1 MRSAAKFL
9 VSVLL
14 ATSVAVSASGC
25 VSLELNVARTPSSAY
40 AGPPAESLSG
50 LWEEQIAAR
59 PGSSGFRLV
68 ADGLE
73 AFALRAMLARSA
85 EHTLDIQY
93 YIIHSDDTGTLLAHE
108 VIRAADRG
116 VRVRILLDDI
126 YAAEADQTLLALDS
140 HPSIEIRLFNPWRR
154 RSGPMGR
161 VIDFLASAGRLNQRM
176 HNKLFAA
183 DSAAVVLGGR
193 NIGDEYF
200 VRDQDLDFRDL
211 DVLAVGP
218 VARAASQSF
227 DAYWNSEFSVPADA
241 IQLRGGRPTI
251 DEIRRFVDDHA
262 VKMREGRYVR
272 SIDSSPLAREIA
284 RRQLIIEPATGSI
297 VADDPDKLRRD
308 GNTGRPDMITQM
320 REAMGEPQRELAISS
335 PYFVPGREGVRLLA
349 SYEKRGVAVRVLTNS
364 FAANDVPVVHVGYA
378 KYRPALLRAGV
389 ELFEFKR
396 TNSEDTDRRSERR
409 FGSANASLHAK
420 AMGIDGR
427 WLFVGS
433 LNFDPRSIVKNTE
446 IGVVIDS
453 TVLSTE
459 AAAMFDYTT
468 QPESSYQV
476 KLAPGSRSHLEW
488 HSTRNGQSVVDRT
501 EPDTGWWRRLGF
513 RLLRYVPFLEA
524 QI

>member
-9 VSVLL
+9 ASVLL

-183 DSAAVVLGGR
+183 DGAAVVLGGR

-200 VRDQDLDFRDL
+200 VRDQELDFRDL

-241 IQLRGGRPTI
+241 IQLRGARPTI
-251 DEIRRFVDDHA
+251 DEVRRFVDEHA

-272 SIDSSPLAREIA
+272 SINSSPLAREIA
-284 RRQLIIEPATGSI
+284 RRQLIVEPATGSI

-320 REAMGEPQRELAISS
+320 REAMGEPTRALAISS

-396 TNSEDTDRRSERR
+396 TTSEDTDRRSERR

-468 QPESSYQV
+468 QPASSYQV
-476 KLAPGSRSHLEW
+476 KLAPGSRSRLEW
-488 HSTRNGQSVVDRT
+488 HSTRDGQAVVDRT

>member
-1 MRSAAKFL
+1 
-9 VSVLL
+9 
-14 ATSVAVSASGC
+14 
-25 VSLELNVARTPSSAY
+25 
-40 AGPPAESLSG
+40 
-50 LWEEQIAAR
+50 
-59 PGSSGFRLV
+59 
-68 ADGLE
+68 
-73 AFALRAMLARSA
+73 
-85 EHTLDIQY
+85 
-93 YIIHSDDTGTLLAHE
+93 
-108 VIRAADRG
+108 
-116 VRVRILLDDI
+116 
-126 YAAEADQTLLALDS
+126 
-140 HPSIEIRLFNPWRR
+140 
-154 RSGPMGR
+154 
-161 VIDFLASAGRLNQRM
+161 
-176 HNKLFAA
+176 
-183 DSAAVVLGGR
+183 
-193 NIGDEYF
+193 
-200 VRDQDLDFRDL
+200 
-211 DVLAVGP
+211 
-218 VARAASQSF
+218 
-227 DAYWNSEFSVPADA
+227 
-241 IQLRGGRPTI
+241 
-251 DEIRRFVDDHA
+251 
-262 VKMREGRYVR
+262 
-272 SIDSSPLAREIA
+272 
-284 RRQLIIEPATGSI
+284 
-297 VADDPDKLRRD
+297 
-308 GNTGRPDMITQM
+308 MITQM
-320 REAMGEPQRELAISS
+320 REAMGEPERALAISS